1 MVLFMVK
8 KKSPLF
14 SVIAL
19 MGFLLVLA
27 IPAGAGS
34 NEKPSEHAPDCA
46 VETDSGRSVSD
57 FCKDSCKTVIDASK
71 LLISLCTG
79 IFVLVP
85 LFLGSSRRKAMKAK
99 FMIKIGFIVLSI
111 SVFTG
116 VIVIY
121 FIAGIQRWGSYD
133 ILVDHIGYGALIQLI
148 SFATGAVLVG
158 FFLLLN
164 MLQAE
169 STTSA
174 KFSEAQLRL
183 LLAQAEVYKS
193 QREYEKALAL
203 LDEIL
208 KHVE

>member
-1 MVLFMVK
+1 MVLFMVNK
-8 KKSPLF
+8 KKPLF
-14 SVIAL
+14 SAIAL
-19 MGFLLVLA
+19 IGFLLILA
-27 IPAGAGS
+27 ISAGAGS
-34 NEKPSEHAPDCA
+34 TEKPVEHAPDCA
-46 VETDSGRSVSD
+46 VETDSGKSISE

-85 LFLGSSRRKAMKAK
+85 LFFGSSKRKPMKAK
-99 FMIKIGFIVLSI
+99 WVIILGFIVLSV

-116 VIVIY
+116 VNVIY
-121 FIAGIQRWGSYD
+121 FVAGSQRWGSYD
-133 ILVDHIGYGALIQLI
+133 ILENHIGFGALIQLI
-148 SFATGAVLVG
+148 SFAVGAILVG

-164 MLQAE
+164 TLQPDN
-169 STTSA
+169 TTDA
-174 KFSEAQLRL
+174 KFSNSQLKL

-193 QREYEKALAL
+193 NGEYEKALAL

>member
-1 MVLFMVK
+1 MVLFMVD

-14 SVIAL
+14 SDIAL
-19 MGFLLVLA
+19 IGFLLVLA

-34 NEKPSEHAPDCA
+34 TEKPPEHAPDCA
-46 VETDSGRSVSD
+46 VETDSGRSVSA

-79 IFVLVP
+79 MFVLVP

-99 FMIKIGFIVLSI
+99 FIIIIGFIVLSI

-116 VIVIY
+116 VNVIY
-121 FIAGIQRWGSYD
+121 FIAGSQRWGSYD
-133 ILVDHIGYGALIQLI
+133 ILENHIGFGALIQLI
-148 SFATGAVLVG
+148 SFATGAILVG

-164 MLQAE
+164 MLQPE

-174 KFSEAQLRL
+174 KFNDTQLRL

-193 QREYEKALAL
+193 KREYEKALAL